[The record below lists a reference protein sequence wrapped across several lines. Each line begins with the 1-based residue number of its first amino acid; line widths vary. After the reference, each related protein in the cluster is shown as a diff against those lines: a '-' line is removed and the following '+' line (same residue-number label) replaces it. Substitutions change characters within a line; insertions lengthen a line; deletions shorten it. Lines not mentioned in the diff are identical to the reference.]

1 MGFARKDFKMENAKE
16 KTKSRVEMSGDILLL
31 MKEFMEKQIKEE
43 LESIGKEDL
52 WEEIEQYA
60 KARIGAELYVLI
72 KDKKGE

>member
-1 MGFARKDFKMENAKE
+1 MENAKG
-16 KTKSRVEMSGDILLL
+16 KVEMEGAILLS

-60 KARIGAELYVLI
+60 KARTAAELYVLI
-72 KDKKGE
+72 KD

>member
-16 KTKSRVEMSGDILLL
+16 KTRSKVEIAGDILLS

-60 KARIGAELYVLI
+60 EARMGAELYVLI
-72 KDKKGE
+72 KD

>member
-16 KTKSRVEMSGDILLL
+16 KTKSRVEMAGAILLS

-52 WEEIEQYA
+52 WDEIEQYV
-60 KARIGAELYVLI
+60 KVRMGAELYVLI

>member
-16 KTKSRVEMSGDILLL
+16 KTRSKVEIAGDILLS

-60 KARIGAELYVLI
+60 EFTTAANLYELI
-72 KDKKGE
+72 KD

>member
-16 KTKSRVEMSGDILLL
+16 KTRSKVEIAGDILLS

-52 WEEIEQYA
+52 LEEIEQYA
-60 KARIGAELYVLI
+60 EARMGAELYVLI
-72 KDKKGE
+72 KD

>member
-16 KTKSRVEMSGDILLL
+16 KTKSRVEMAGAILLS

-52 WEEIEQYA
+52 WDEIELYT
-60 KARIGAELYVLI
+60 KVRMGTELYVLI
-72 KDKKGE
+72 KDQKGE

>member
-1 MGFARKDFKMENAKE
+1 MENAKG
-16 KTKSRVEMSGDILLL
+16 KTRSKVEIAGAILLS

-60 KARIGAELYVLI
+60 EARTAAELYVLI
-72 KDKKGE
+72 KD

>member
-1 MGFARKDFKMENAKE
+1 
-16 KTKSRVEMSGDILLL
+16 

-60 KARIGAELYVLI
+60 EARMGAELYVLI
-72 KDKKGE
+72 KD

>member
-16 KTKSRVEMSGDILLL
+16 KTKLRVEMAGAILLY

-60 KARIGAELYVLI
+60 KVRMGTELYVLI
-72 KDKKGE
+72 KDQKGE

>member
-16 KTKSRVEMSGDILLL
+16 KTRSKVEIAGDILLS

-60 KARIGAELYVLI
+60 EARMGAELYVLI
-72 KDKKGE
+72 KDQKGE